1 MDYSENNQAKF
12 LKIEVVFNDYYQE
25 PVNGNF
31 DDATNAI
38 LKTIH
43 SDDEDQLDGSTDD
56 EEDDDVMIDN
66 NQTITT

>member
-1 MDYSENNQAKF
+1 MDYSENNQAKIQKF
-12 LKIEVVFNDYYQE
+12 EVY

-43 SDDEDQLDGSTDD
+43 SDDEDELDDSTDD
-56 EEDDDVMIDN
+56 EEDEDEDAMLDDN
-66 NQTITT
+66 